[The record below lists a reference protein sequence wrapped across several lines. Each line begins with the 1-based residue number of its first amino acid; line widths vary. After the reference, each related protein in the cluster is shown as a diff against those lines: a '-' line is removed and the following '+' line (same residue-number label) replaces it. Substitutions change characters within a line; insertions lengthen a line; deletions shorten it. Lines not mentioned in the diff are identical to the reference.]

1 MFRPWWRYQLRR
13 VQAVADVVL
22 EEYLSATELLPC
34 EDTNVY
40 SPPVNSYEEGRYEA
54 KHLYLRY

>member
-54 KHLYLRY
+54 E